1 MTKKLKKVHEP
12 VAERG
17 PEDKPKFVEV
27 HDRNP
32 LFDAGRRVAL
42 ASVGAVAL
50 ASDEFE
56 NLVNKLIERGE
67 IVETDGRK
75 RLKEMTERMQEQMRP
90 AEMKTV
96 DASKYLPYA
105 DNVESVPAD
114 EQDDIRKVVQ
124 SIEQILQESRAEE
137 RQAAP

>member
-1 MTKKLKKVHEP
+1 MTKKLKK
-12 VAERG
+12 
-17 PEDKPKFVEV
+17 V

-50 ASDEFE
+50 ASDEFK

-75 RLKEMTERMQEQMRP
+75 RYEEMTVRCRREQMNR
-90 AEMKTV
+90 AQISTV
-96 DASKYLPYA
+96 RRQRRECP
-105 DNVESVPAD
+105 
-114 EQDDIRKVVQ
+114 RR
-124 SIEQILQESRAEE
+124 RAG
-137 RQAAP
+137 